1 MKIAQEAEGT
11 EGNITQ
17 EGVKELPMEYK
28 EKNYFTLFCRK
39 MKCVANYELS
49 GKIW

>member
-28 EKNYFTLFCRK
+28 EKNCFTLLSQNEMCR
-39 MKCVANYELS
+39 ELRPF
-49 GKIW
+49 G